1 MGEGERHSEGGR
13 EQGTGAGWGFD
24 RGKGRGGGIR
34 RLNWVEKG
42 VQGREKRQGKVLRTF
57 EGVQE

>member
-1 MGEGERHSEGGR
+1 MEGLFESRGQVQEGR
-13 EQGTGAGWGFD
+13 FD

-57 EGVQE
+57 EDVQE